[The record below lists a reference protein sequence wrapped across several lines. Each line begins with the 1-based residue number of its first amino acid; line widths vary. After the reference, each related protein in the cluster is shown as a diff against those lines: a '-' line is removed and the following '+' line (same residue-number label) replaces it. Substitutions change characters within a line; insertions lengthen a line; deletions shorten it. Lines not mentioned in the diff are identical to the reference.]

1 MANIVAELGVDGVDL
16 TQNQGFGDENMN
28 DNDQGSMQLL
38 FLHHLRESLSAEKII
53 TYTFPADSQYNQEI
67 NFPFRDI
74 LRYGQDYVNA
84 FNVSFITQTSAHYQF
99 RYL

>member
-38 FLHHLRESLSAEKII
+38 FLHHLRESLTAEKII

-84 FNVSFITQTSAHYQF
+84 FNVSFITQTSAHYHF
-99 RYL
+99 R